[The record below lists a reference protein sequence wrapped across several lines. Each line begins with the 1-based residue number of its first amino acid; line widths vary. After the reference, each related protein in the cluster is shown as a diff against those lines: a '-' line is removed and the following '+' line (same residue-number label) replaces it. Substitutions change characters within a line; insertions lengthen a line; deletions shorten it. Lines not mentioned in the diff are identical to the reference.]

1 MSFSTVLGVVVS
13 VGLVLGAI
21 LHTTTNLAL
30 FWELSGFL
38 IVVGL
43 TLTTALMAYELRYV
57 LIALKLMVKIIY
69 APRFSRGILKAEIG
83 RIIKWAYLLQKSGI
97 PALEA
102 EAKKVSRADAF
113 LKFGAEVL
121 MSGYTGEEVREIM
134 HNMADSTF
142 HRNVVPAEILK
153 NMSANAPTF
162 GMLATVLGLIM
173 MLDNMGT
180 DPTALGPSMAVAM
193 AGTLYGV
200 GFARLFL
207 LPAAV
212 KIQQREE
219 IIRFRNHLV
228 SEGIALLAD
237 RKSPR
242 YIQDKMN
249 SFLDPAIHFNIDKMK
264 T

>member
-1 MSFSTVLGVVVS
+1 MSFSTVSAIIIS

-30 FWELSGFL
+30 FWELAGFL

-43 TLTTALMAYELRYV
+43 TFTTTLMAYELRYV

-69 APRFSRGILKAEIG
+69 APRFSRGILRAEIG

-102 EAKKVSRADAF
+102 EAKKVGRGDAF
-113 LKFGAEVL
+113 LKFGVEVL
-121 MSGYTGEEVREIM
+121 LSGYTGEEVREIM

-142 HRNVVPAEILK
+142 HRNSVPAEILK
-153 NMSANAPTF
+153 SMSANAPTF
-162 GMLATVLGLIM
+162 GMFATVLGLIM
-173 MLDNMGT
+173 MLDSMGS

-200 GFARLFL
+200 GLARLFL

-228 SEGIALLAD
+228 AEGIALLAD

>member
-1 MSFSTVLGVVVS
+1 MRQ
-13 VGLVLGAI
+13 I
-21 LHTTTNLAL
+21 
-30 FWELSGFL
+30 
-38 IVVGL
+38 
-43 TLTTALMAYELRYV
+43 
-57 LIALKLMVKIIY
+57 
-69 APRFSRGILKAEIG
+69 
-83 RIIKWAYLLQKSGI
+83 
-97 PALEA
+97 
-102 EAKKVSRADAF
+102 D
-113 LKFGAEVL
+113 
-121 MSGYTGEEVREIM
+121 
-134 HNMADSTF
+134 
-142 HRNVVPAEILK
+142 
-153 NMSANAPTF
+153 
-162 GMLATVLGLIM
+162 
-173 MLDNMGT
+173 

-228 SEGIALLAD
+228 AEGLSLLAD

-249 SFLDPAIHFNIDKMK
+249 SFLDPAIHFNIDKMTK

>member
-1 MSFSTVLGVVVS
+1 MGVVIS
-13 VGLVLGAI
+13 IGIVLGAI
-21 LHTTTNLAL
+21 LHTTTNFAL
-30 FWELSGFL
+30 FWELTGFL

-43 TLTTALMAYELRYV
+43 TFTTTLMAYELRYV
-57 LIALKLMVKIIY
+57 MIALKLMVKIVY
-69 APRFSRGILKAEIG
+69 APRFNRGILKAEIG
-83 RIIKWAYLLQKSGI
+83 RIIKWAYVLQKSGI

-102 EAKKVSRADAF
+102 EIKKINRVDSF
-113 LKFGAEVL
+113 LKFGTDIL
-121 MSGYTGEEVREIM
+121 LGGYTGDEMRQIL
-134 HNMADSTF
+134 HNMADSSY

-153 NMSANAPTF
+153 SMSANAPTF
-162 GMLATVLGLIM
+162 GMFATVLGLIM

-200 GFARLFL
+200 GLARLIL

-219 IIRFRNHLV
+219 IVRFRNHLV
-228 SEGIALLAD
+228 AEGLALLAD

-242 YIQDKMN
+242 HIQDKMN
-249 SFLDPAIHFNIDKMK
+249 SFLDPSIHFSIDKMIK
-264 T
+264 S